1 MALRPRFAGHRTA
14 GERFEVPGGGAAGRH
29 GAGTSVVRRRT
40 FLTGLGLTAVA
51 ASCARPAA
59 PAAAPGRVL
68 PDAITAI
75 MTKPRYGAASWSLLA
90 ADVASGETFYA
101 LDPDRMALTG
111 STRKLFSVGAAL
123 ATLGAD
129 HRRTTPVH
137 RTGPV
142 DTRGVLDGHL
152 VLVGGGDLTFGGRCL
167 DADTVQYTDFD
178 HNDANTLGS
187 AILTPQDPLY
197 ALDRLAKQVR
207 GAGVTSVRGD
217 VVVDDRLFTPYRV
230 PNGNLLIT
238 PILVNENMVDV
249 TVTPTRP
256 GHPATLEHRPRT
268 AALAVGGTV
277 ATTAAGS
284 ESSVVL
290 SDEGLAECVAAPG
303 CAASVQGTIPVGYR
317 APLTGGDSFVGTF
330 RVEDPPSF
338 ARTAFVEALRA
349 NGVAVAAAA
358 VGDNPSALLPPP
370 SSYRIDNRLA
380 AFESPPYAQH
390 ARLILKVSLNLGAN
404 LSLSLLGLA
413 RGETTVEGALAAERR
428 TLVDRFHVDGAQFDF
443 PTNGSGTPDSRA
455 TPRALVSLLTALAST
470 PVAASFRAALPVM
483 GVDGSLVHTGT
494 GLAGRGHVLAKPGT
508 TIAPGPDGRT
518 LELKA
523 QNLSGYI
530 ETRSGRT
537 VAYALMVNDAGPIA
551 DIENDVSAVFEDEG
565 EISSI
570 IHETL

>member
-1 MALRPRFAGHRTA
+1 
-14 GERFEVPGGGAAGRH
+14 
-29 GAGTSVVRRRT
+29 VRRRA
-40 FLTGLGLTAVA
+40 FLAGVGLTAVV
-51 ASCARPAA
+51 ASCSRPAG
-59 PAAAPGRVL
+59 PAAVPTMAL
-68 PDAITAI
+68 PEEIKTI
-75 MTKPRYGAASWSLLA
+75 MTKPRYAAASWSLLV
-90 ADVASGETFYA
+90 ADVASGETLYA
-101 LDPDRMALTG
+101 LEPDRMALTG
-111 STRKLFSVGAAL
+111 STRKLFSVGTAL
-123 ATLGAD
+123 ATLGAG
-129 HRRTTPVH
+129 HRVTTPVH

-142 DTRGVLDGHL
+142 DVGGVLDGDL
-152 VLVGGGDLTFGGRCL
+152 VLVGSGDLTFGGRRV

-178 HNDANTLGS
+178 HNDANALGS

-197 ALDRLAKQVR
+197 ALDQLAKQVHA
-207 GAGVTSVRGD
+207 AGVTSVRGD

-249 TVTPTRP
+249 TVTPTGP
-256 GHPATLEHRPRT
+256 GHPATLDHRPRT
-268 AALAVGGTV
+268 AALVVGGTV

-284 ESSVVL
+284 ESSVTL
-290 SDEGLAECVAAPG
+290 SDKGLAECVGTPG
-303 CAASVQGTIPVGYR
+303 CAATVQGGIPMGYR
-317 APLTGGDSFVGTF
+317 APLTGIASFVGAF

-349 NGVAVAAAA
+349 NGVTVAAPAVAK
-358 VGDNPSALLPPP
+358 NPSALLPPP
-370 SSYRIDNRLA
+370 SSYRADNRLA
-380 AFESPPYAQH
+380 AFDSSPYAQH

-404 LSLSLLGLA
+404 LSLSLFGLA
-413 RGETTVEGALAAERR
+413 RGATTIDDALAAERR
-428 TLVDRFHVDGAQFDF
+428 ALVEQFHVDGGQFDF

-455 TPRALVSLLTALAST
+455 TPRALVTLLTAMSRT
-470 PVAASFRAALPVM
+470 PVAASYREALPIM
-483 GVDGSLVHTGT
+483 GVDGSLAHTGT
-494 GLAGRGHVLAKPGT
+494 SLPGKGHVLAKPGT
-508 TIAPGPDGRT
+508 TIVPGADGRT

-551 DIENDVSAVFEDEG
+551 DIENDVGAVFEDEG